1 MKQHNYKIY
10 PSLLDKFQ
18 QYLDA
23 DEVVEAFWNID
34 NETGEYK
41 KTSEEIEAEL
51 FQNLLDG
58 INRVPFDSEAAQ
70 KGTAFNAIIDS
81 WLLGKKHVPTERE
94 PYSIIGNTEANTIQV
109 YFPATEISPERNF
122 LFDRSWCIEQA
133 KYFEDSIPQLFVSA
147 DLETKYGTVEL
158 YGYIDYLKRDVVIDA
173 KTTSKYDFGKYEK
186 YWQRHTYPYCLIAS
200 GQMNSIK
207 AFEFTAFALKGG
219 TSRTPLISGSRFPEY
234 YTYNHEQSVKL
245 LTNHVERF
253 IEFLEANRE
262 HITNTKIFGE

>member
-94 PYSIIGNTEANTIQV
+94 PYSIIGDTEKNTIQV
-109 YFPATEISPERNF
+109 YFPATKISPERNF
-122 LFDRSWCIEQA
+122 LFNRNWCKEQA